1 MCPVFT
7 HCGQLCVITL
17 SSLSKKVTK
26 LFFNFFYIAH
36 NRGAA
41 SS

>member
-1 MCPVFT
+1 MPC
-7 HCGQLCVITL
+7 IY
-17 SSLSKKVTK
+17 SLRSAVCYYIIISFKKVTK